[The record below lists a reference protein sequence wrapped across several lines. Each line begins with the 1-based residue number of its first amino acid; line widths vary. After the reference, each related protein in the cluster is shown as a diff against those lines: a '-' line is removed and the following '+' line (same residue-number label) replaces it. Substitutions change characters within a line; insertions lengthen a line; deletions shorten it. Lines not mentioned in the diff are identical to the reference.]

1 MSYNNPYWAKAL
13 QNQQKPQPKSQAKSQ
28 QQQQPK
34 HQESETRDFGGFDS
48 LIVGK
53 DCVIKLGNGEAV
65 KGVVSAASKYFYL
78 VNAGGQVLI
87 INKAWVVSVMPVQSP
102 TNNQQNNNTSNNA
115 AGGTNGGEQ
124 TSRSR

>member
-1 MSYNNPYWAKAL
+1 MGMSYNNPYWAKAL

-87 INKAWVVSVMPVQSP
+87 INKAWVVSVMPVQ
-102 TNNQQNNNTSNNA
+102 TQNNNNA
-115 AGGTNGGEQ
+115 AAGDANDGKAP
-124 TSRSR
+124 RSG